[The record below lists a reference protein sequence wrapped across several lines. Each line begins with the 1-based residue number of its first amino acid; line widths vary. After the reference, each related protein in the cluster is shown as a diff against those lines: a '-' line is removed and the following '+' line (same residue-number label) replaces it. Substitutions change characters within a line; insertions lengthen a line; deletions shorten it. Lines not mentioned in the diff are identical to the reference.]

1 METLDS
7 GDLLELPPE
16 LLLGV
21 TSGTGSSLA
30 TDELPPRPAIALSA
44 SDILVNGSGQPTLG
58 TELKA
63 ELQSAS
69 QVDLICAFVIWTGV
83 RIVREEL
90 ADLVRRGGRVRV
102 ITTTYMSATEPKAL
116 DALVDLGA
124 EVRVAYDARITKL
137 HAKAWL
143 LEREGGLTTAFT
155 GLPTSRTPPC
165 WTVSSGMSGSRNGRR
180 VPDQSSPGN
189 LRHPLGKRSI
199 LIPTIPAGWR
209 RLRKALGQ
217 NAQRRSGETTVAFH
231 GLDVHPYPHQQ
242 RMLDKL
248 AVERGLHG
256 RHKNLVVAATGTGK
270 TVVAALDYRDLR
282 SRAGKDLSLLFVAH
296 RRRILDQSRAMFR
309 AVLRDESFGELMG
322 DDKRPEVGRHVF
334 AMVQSLD
341 VAAIDQLVP
350 DEYDVV
356 VIDEFHHAAAP
367 TYRRLLDHLNPE
379 ELLGLTATPERM
391 DGQDITEWFGGRI
404 AVELRLWEAIDQG
417 FLTPFQ
423 YFGIADGTDLRNLE
437 WRRGGY
443 ATAELEKV
451 LTGDDM
457 RVAKLLEGLNSIVA
471 EPQEMRALGFCVSV
485 AHAEYMAQKFTEA
498 GLASLAIS
506 GTTPSDERDA
516 ALRRLSSG
524 ELRVLFSVDVLGE
537 GVDVP
542 AVDHVGCKRRP
553 KHLQWKS
560 SPRSIFGGSVRVP
573 RRLSQSGEARVG
585 PIGTLFLHS
594 KLNLD

>member
-1 METLDS
+1 M
-7 GDLLELPPE
+7 
-16 LLLGV
+16 
-21 TSGTGSSLA
+21 
-30 TDELPPRPAIALSA
+30 
-44 SDILVNGSGQPTLG
+44 
-58 TELKA
+58 
-63 ELQSAS
+63 
-69 QVDLICAFVIWTGV
+69 ICAFVIWTGV

-124 EVRVAYDARITKL
+124 EVRVAYDVRITKL

-143 LEREGGLTTAFT
+143 LEREGGLTTAFIGFSNLSYT
-155 GLPTSRTPPC
+155 ALLDGLEWNVRLAERDAGYLISRVRATFDTHWEDEHFDSYDPRD
-165 WTVSSGMSGSRNGRR
+165 GE
-180 VPDQSSPGN
+180 
-189 LRHPLGKRSI
+189 
-199 LIPTIPAGWR
+199 

-217 NAQRRSGETTVAFH
+217 NAQRRSGETTVSFH

-379 ELLGLTATPERM
+379 S
-391 DGQDITEWFGGRI
+391 
-404 AVELRLWEAIDQG
+404 
-417 FLTPFQ
+417 FL
-423 YFGIADGTDLRNLE
+423 
-437 WRRGGY
+437 
-443 ATAELEKV
+443 V
-451 LTGDDM
+451 
-457 RVAKLLEGLNSIVA
+457 
-471 EPQEMRALGFCVSV
+471 
-485 AHAEYMAQKFTEA
+485 
-498 GLASLAIS
+498 
-506 GTTPSDERDA
+506 
-516 ALRRLSSG
+516 
-524 ELRVLFSVDVLGE
+524 
-537 GVDVP
+537 
-542 AVDHVGCKRRP
+542 
-553 KHLQWKS
+553 
-560 SPRSIFGGSVRVP
+560 
-573 RRLSQSGEARVG
+573 
-585 PIGTLFLHS
+585 
-594 KLNLD
+594 